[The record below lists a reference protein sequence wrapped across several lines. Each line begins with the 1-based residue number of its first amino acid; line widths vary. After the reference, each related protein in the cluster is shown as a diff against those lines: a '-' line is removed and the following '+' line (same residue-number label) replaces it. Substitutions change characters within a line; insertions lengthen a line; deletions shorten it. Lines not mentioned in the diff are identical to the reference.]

1 MLRDVKKHLFFLK
14 KRTPDSEI
22 QHNMSIVT
30 ATGAVTRDVPRKRRQ
45 GGAVSLGPL
54 SSLPILEGRIHS
66 HLSPA
71 NNMNFTTLEHM

>member
-1 MLRDVKKHLFFLK
+1 
-14 KRTPDSEI
+14 
-22 QHNMSIVT
+22 MSIVT